1 MHYQYFY
8 MFPWA
13 KSPYSIIFINEI
25 FIMNSFLEK
34 EYVTIASK
42 IVCKWETGNLE
53 IIGFC

>member
-1 MHYQYFY
+1 